1 MNREPIR
8 NIIEKPIEYVKPS
21 IEIIEI
27 ENEGILA
34 ASGESFGFDDG
45 YNGWA

>member
-1 MNREPIR
+1 MNREPIK
-8 NIIEKPIEYVKPS
+8 NIIYQPIEYITPS

-34 ASGESFGFDDG
+34 ASGEGFGFDG
-45 YNGWA
+45 GHEGWS